1 MKNFIFF
8 ISMILVIQLKAK
20 TILSLKKALES
31 KIVSAKAIN
40 TGGYQGDC
48 MLLTLTNF
56 TKDSLEVQLE
66 PGFVFN
72 SKNDSKQDIL
82 VTREEFFV
90 LGSQSSATKKIKG
103 YCCQASKSAPSSG
116 EAYTFNFNPAKELT
130 QLATFLNKNKF
141 LGQAE
146 QQAIWAVSDNKNTA
160 NITADNDSLQV
171 QLRHYVAKLKG
182 EPIPWYVLETKTI
195 HYSSGNMETFALNLK
210 GDLTFTMPNE
220 AYAML
225 HVLNSKGEEVC
236 KIIHQYLKAS
246 PNQTL
251 PVKFSVNGLKKGKY
265 KVELKTKD
273 NAICEREFEIT

>member
-1 MKNFIFF
+1 MKNTFF
-8 ISMILVIQLKAK
+8 LINLILVVNLNAK
-20 TILSLKKALES
+20 TILSLKKALEL
-31 KIVSAKAIN
+31 KFVSAKATN
-40 TGGYQGDC
+40 NGGYQGDC

-72 SKNDSKQDIL
+72 SKNDSKQDII

-90 LGSQSSATKKIKG
+90 LGSQSSISKKIKG
-103 YCCQASKSAPSSG
+103 YCCQAGKSAPSSG

-130 QLATFLNKNKF
+130 QLALFLNKNKF
-141 LGQAE
+141 LAQAE
-146 QQAIWAVSDNKNTA
+146 QQAIWAISDNKNTA
-160 NITADNDSLQV
+160 NITGNNDSIQM

-195 HYSSGNMETFALNLK
+195 HYSSGNMETLALNLK
-210 GDLTFTMPNE
+210 GDLTFSMPNE

-246 PNQTL
+246 PNLTL
-251 PVKFSVNGLKKGKY
+251 PVKFSVSGLKKGKY
-265 KVELKTKD
+265 KVELKTKN
-273 NAICEREFEIT
+273 NAVCEREFEIT